1 MSNLKRAFF
10 LSMMLGLFLGPALGG
25 EPPASK
31 SPEAPKPSPMEQS
44 WLDLEKGELPAARAL
59 LRMSTTPAESVA
71 FLKVHLK
78 PLKLDPEELT
88 KALARLDSED
98 GKVWNAAFEELEYFD
113 PRLAVDLET
122 LMENVTTKPLRQRLV
137 EILSGR
143 DAGSLGEGDVQLRNT
158 GGDSFNFTSG
168 NGSWWAEVKV
178 SRLGSDSWRGNK
190 KKWARAARAIAL
202 LEHIKSPE
210 AIALLKD
217 MATGHPDAAPTKY
230 SAEALQRIEG
240 KDSKAKSDEPAK
252 P

>member
-1 MSNLKRAFF
+1 MSSLKLTFF
-10 LSMMLGLFLGPALGG
+10 LSMMLGLSLGPALGG
-25 EPPASK
+25 EPPAAK

-59 LRMSTTPAESVA
+59 LRMSTMPSETVA

-143 DAGSLGEGDVQLRNT
+143 EAGSLGEGDVQLRNT
-158 GGDSFNFTSG
+158 GGDNFNFVG
-168 NGSWWAEVKV
+168 GIGSWWAEVKV
-178 SRLGSDSWRGNK
+178 SRLGTMPWGDRK
-190 KKWARAARAIAL
+190 KKWERAARAIAL

-217 MATGHPDAAPTKY
+217 MATGHPDAAPTQY
-230 SAEALQRIEG
+230 AAEALLRIEG
-240 KDSKAKSDEPAK
+240 KEPKPKADDSAK